1 MDILGEEFIDCNNQT
16 RFADVFLHTE
26 KFIGVYFGAS
36 WAAPCQEFDPILID
50 FYDKV
55 NRISKKMEIVY
66 VNSDEDVAQFYD
78 SIASTPWLSIPFG
91 DSRVMEL
98 K

>member
-1 MDILGEEFIDCNNQT
+1 M
-16 RFADVFLHTE
+16 
-26 KFIGVYFGAS
+26 
-36 WAAPCQEFDPILID
+36 LID
-50 FYDKV
+50 FYNKV
-55 NRISKKMEIVY
+55 NSISKKIEIVY

-78 SIASTPWLSIPFG
+78 SIASTPWLSVPFG